1 METILIITKKEMFSD
16 SSRNYIRN
24 KVRKFKNPF
33 FDISFNLIYIYIY
46 KFSYTITS
54 ENLMNNATSHLSS
67 LLCKSSISKYM
78 IMVRNITN
86 GITKK
91 NYIKLISH
99 YHYGVVVYN
108 FTHSKKWNI

>member
-46 KFSYTITS
+46 IYINFHT
-54 ENLMNNATSHLSS
+54 
-67 LLCKSSISKYM
+67 LLLPKI
-78 IMVRNITN
+78 
-86 GITKK
+86 
-91 NYIKLISH
+91 
-99 YHYGVVVYN
+99 
-108 FTHSKKWNI
+108 

>member
-46 KFSYTITS
+46 IYKFSYTITS

-67 LLCKSSISKYM
+67 LLCKSSVSKYM
-78 IMVRNITN
+78 VMVRSVTN
-86 GITKK
+86 ETTKK
-91 NYIKLISH
+91 IYKIN
-99 YHYGVVVYN
+99 
-108 FTHSKKWNI
+108 